1 MLCQHKLLQPD
12 ASMEY
17 RQQQQHKKFKNLSI
31 PCQYCI
37 KPFTKNYQQ
46 IKEIEN
52 QSTTPTRAGKKY
64 HRIAKQ
70 KDKLKN
76 NKKFYKFLKQESHHA
91 AYSPYYHTPLLTSS
105 PYTTLDAGVAAYH
118 HGGFVSPLYGSHLSH
133 VSPHI
138 SPYVASSSPYIGGHH
153 YGLHPYDSLFLRH

>member
-1 MLCQHKLLQPD
+1 M
-12 ASMEY
+12 
-17 RQQQQHKKFKNLSI
+17 F
-31 PCQYCI
+31 
-37 KPFTKNYQQ
+37 
-46 IKEIEN
+46 
-52 QSTTPTRAGKKY
+52 
-64 HRIAKQ
+64 
-70 KDKLKN
+70 
-76 NKKFYKFLKQESHHA
+76 KFLLLCLISLIALVASRPSVLESHHA

-105 PYTTLDAGVAAYH
+105 PYTALDAGVAAYH